1 MQLKSDFSNFAFWNI
16 SLNLLSPVSTL
27 RIEPRFFNSN
37 FEAMSSS
44 LRGLGEGYVHSVPV
58 SLSWPHDI
66 VNTYPQDFRDRSS
79 ATTISVHEQKPFRHP
94 MRGNP
99 GQSWILDSTLS
110 ILLFVSRTWI
120 PDSLSCIPDSKIPD
134 SWLYKQK
141 FPRFPYFGRLFV
153 PFVWMKPEI

>member
-1 MQLKSDFSNFAFWNI
+1 
-16 SLNLLSPVSTL
+16 
-27 RIEPRFFNSN
+27 
-37 FEAMSSS
+37 MSSS

-79 ATTISVHEQKPFRHP
+79 ATTISVHEQKPFRLP

-120 PDSLSCIPDSKIPD
+120 PDSLELYSGFQNPGFLIVQTKISQIP
-134 SWLYKQK
+134 LLRAT
-141 FPRFPYFGRLFV
+141 FR
-153 PFVWMKPEI
+153 PFRVNEA